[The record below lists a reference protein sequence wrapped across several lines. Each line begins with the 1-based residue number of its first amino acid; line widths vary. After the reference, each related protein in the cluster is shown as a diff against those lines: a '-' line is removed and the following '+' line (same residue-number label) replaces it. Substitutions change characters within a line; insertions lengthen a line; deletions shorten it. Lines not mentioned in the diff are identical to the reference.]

1 MNAKS
6 KDRSDYASMQRQRSS
21 LPAFKYSETILKAIR
36 DHQVVIIK
44 GETGCGKTTQ
54 VPQFILNEAI
64 KAGKGGNVGI
74 ICTQPRRIAAIGV
87 AQRVADAENKAN
99 LKYEADMQT
108 LEMMFDLIYK
118 LKQMEEQ
125 NAE

>member
-1 MNAKS
+1 MSIERDIAKQEDMKS
-6 KDRSDYASMQRQRSS
+6 TMK
-21 LPAFKYSETILKAIR
+21 
-36 DHQVVIIK
+36 
-44 GETGCGKTTQ
+44 
-54 VPQFILNEAI
+54 
-64 KAGKGGNVGI
+64 
-74 ICTQPRRIAAIGV
+74 AAIGAV
-87 AQRVADAENKAN
+87 LGVAILFVMFWSFMLQKQMNDIQESMEEWSQHIAQRVADAENKAN

>member
-1 MNAKS
+1 MSIERDIAKQEDMKS
-6 KDRSDYASMQRQRSS
+6 TMK
-21 LPAFKYSETILKAIR
+21 
-36 DHQVVIIK
+36 
-44 GETGCGKTTQ
+44 
-54 VPQFILNEAI
+54 
-64 KAGKGGNVGI
+64 
-74 ICTQPRRIAAIGV
+74 AAIGAV
-87 AQRVADAENKAN
+87 LGVAILFVMFWSFMLQKQINDMQESMEEWSHHIAQRVADAENKAN

>member
-1 MNAKS
+1 MSIERDIAKQEDVKS
-6 KDRSDYASMQRQRSS
+6 TMK
-21 LPAFKYSETILKAIR
+21 
-36 DHQVVIIK
+36 
-44 GETGCGKTTQ
+44 
-54 VPQFILNEAI
+54 
-64 KAGKGGNVGI
+64 
-74 ICTQPRRIAAIGV
+74 AAIGAV
-87 AQRVADAENKAN
+87 LGVAILFVMFWSFMLQKQINDMQESMEEWSQHIAQRVADAENKAN

>member
-1 MNAKS
+1 MSIERDIAKQEDMKS
-6 KDRSDYASMQRQRSS
+6 TMK
-21 LPAFKYSETILKAIR
+21 
-36 DHQVVIIK
+36 
-44 GETGCGKTTQ
+44 
-54 VPQFILNEAI
+54 
-64 KAGKGGNVGI
+64 
-74 ICTQPRRIAAIGV
+74 AAIGAV
-87 AQRVADAENKAN
+87 LGMAILFVMFWSFMLQKQMNDIQESMEEWSQHIAQRVADAENKAN

>member
-1 MNAKS
+1 MS
-6 KDRSDYASMQRQRSS
+6 IEKDIADSDDM
-21 LPAFKYSETILKAIR
+21 KKTIK
-36 DHQVVIIK
+36 
-44 GETGCGKTTQ
+44 
-54 VPQFILNEAI
+54 
-64 KAGKGGNVGI
+64 
-74 ICTQPRRIAAIGV
+74 AAIGAV
-87 AQRVADAENKAN
+87 VTVAVLFVMFWSFMLQKQINDMQESMEEWSQHIAQRVADAENKAN

>member
-1 MNAKS
+1 MSIEKQIADQDDMKKTS
-6 KDRSDYASMQRQRSS
+6 K
-21 LPAFKYSETILKAIR
+21 
-36 DHQVVIIK
+36 
-44 GETGCGKTTQ
+44 
-54 VPQFILNEAI
+54 
-64 KAGKGGNVGI
+64 
-74 ICTQPRRIAAIGV
+74 AAIGAV
-87 AQRVADAENKAN
+87 VTVAILFVMFWSFMLQKQINDTQDSMEEWSQHIAQRVADAENKAN

>member
-1 MNAKS
+1 MSIEKHIA
-6 KDRSDYASMQRQRSS
+6 DSDDM
-21 LPAFKYSETILKAIR
+21 KKTIK
-36 DHQVVIIK
+36 
-44 GETGCGKTTQ
+44 
-54 VPQFILNEAI
+54 
-64 KAGKGGNVGI
+64 
-74 ICTQPRRIAAIGV
+74 AAIGAV
-87 AQRVADAENKAN
+87 VTVALLFVMFWSFMLQKQINDMQESMEEWSQHIAQRVADAENKAN

>member
-1 MNAKS
+1 MSIERDIAKQEDMKS
-6 KDRSDYASMQRQRSS
+6 TMK
-21 LPAFKYSETILKAIR
+21 
-36 DHQVVIIK
+36 
-44 GETGCGKTTQ
+44 
-54 VPQFILNEAI
+54 
-64 KAGKGGNVGI
+64 
-74 ICTQPRRIAAIGV
+74 AAIGAV
-87 AQRVADAENKAN
+87 LGVAILFVMFWSFMLKKQINDMQESMEEWSQHIAQRVADAENKAN

>member
-1 MNAKS
+1 MSIEKQIADADDMK
-6 KDRSDYASMQRQRSS
+6 K
-21 LPAFKYSETILKAIR
+21 TIK
-36 DHQVVIIK
+36 
-44 GETGCGKTTQ
+44 
-54 VPQFILNEAI
+54 
-64 KAGKGGNVGI
+64 
-74 ICTQPRRIAAIGV
+74 AAIGAV
-87 AQRVADAENKAN
+87 VTVAILFVMFWSFMLQKQINDMQESMEEWSQHIAQRVADAENKAN